1 MTRSR
6 RPSSSRSDDAAR
18 GRQDPESTTQLLLQA
33 ASEEFIQRGYEAA
46 RINEIARRVG
56 VTAGAVYGRWHHKA
70 DVLAA
75 ALEYTFERIL
85 PDRVIKHSQ
94 SDGLH
99 PPDLLALLSASL
111 LPDAGLRDVM
121 VHAFGSARNNEEIAA
136 CLKEYINRES
146 EQISGL
152 IEEGKQAGFCDPDL
166 STAAMSLMCQA
177 VGIGVHLVISAG
189 LDEDRVP
196 SADDW
201 NELNTRLIE
210 KGAPP
215 SS

>member
-1 MTRSR
+1 MSPAGSEQTTQQLLEFAAEEFIERGY
-6 RPSSSRSDDAAR
+6 DAAR
-18 GRQDPESTTQLLLQA
+18 VSDV
-33 ASEEFIQRGYEAA
+33 
-46 RINEIARRVG
+46 ARRAG
-56 VTAGAVYGRWHHKA
+56 LTSGAVYGRWRNKA
-70 DVLAA
+70 EVLAA

-85 PDRVIKHSQ
+85 PERVIKHSQ

-111 LPDAGLRDVM
+111 LPDAGRRDVM

-136 CLKEYINRES
+136 CLKEYLNRES
-146 EQISGL
+146 EQISGI
-152 IEEGKQAGFCDPDL
+152 IEEGKLAGFCDPDL

-177 VGIGVHLVISAG
+177 VGIGVHLVMAAG

-201 NELNTRLIE
+201 NELNLRLIRSCE
-210 KGAPP
+210 PP

>member
-1 MTRSR
+1 MSPAGSEQTTQQLLEFAAEEFIERGY
-6 RPSSSRSDDAAR
+6 DAAR
-18 GRQDPESTTQLLLQA
+18 VSDV
-33 ASEEFIQRGYEAA
+33 
-46 RINEIARRVG
+46 ARRAG
-56 VTAGAVYGRWHHKA
+56 LTSGAVYGRWRNKA
-70 DVLAA
+70 EVLAA

-85 PDRVIKHSQ
+85 PERVIKHSQ

-99 PPDLLALLSASL
+99 APELLALLSASL

-136 CLKEYINRES
+136 CLKEYLNRES
-146 EQISGL
+146 EQISGIL
-152 IEEGKQAGFCDPDL
+152 EEAKQAGFCDPDL

-177 VGIGVHLVISAG
+177 IGIGVHLVMSAG

-201 NELNTRLIE
+201 NELNSRLIGSCE
-210 KGAPP
+210 PP